1 MEEEN
6 GKILNENDNPTQEN
20 VSIDYEKNLKE
31 EKEKFFE
38 RYNAYKRGLLS
49 IKELT
54 NDEVILAQ
62 IMLKEEF
69 GRAKEKA
76 DNLTI
81 ENGTLEEEIKNIK
94 KQTNS

>member
-6 GKILNENDNPTQEN
+6 GKTLNENDNPTQEN